1 MTLNFTSAIEIY
13 ALYKFDRNIR
23 YIFLKRV
30 LEIEN
35 NIKSSIADVLSKEYG
50 YDNYL
55 KISNFELKQN
65 HNLRN
70 ISKLIAHIQND
81 IARQINK
88 SSSITH
94 YMENYG
100 YVPMWVLANIL
111 TLGTISRFFNLMKLK
126 ERQNVGL
133 MCP

>member
-1 MTLNFTSAIEIY
+1 MVDRTLESSDPGSYYLTLNFTSAIEIY

-23 YIFLKRV
+23 YIFLKRI

-35 NIKSSIADVLSKEYG
+35 NIKSSIAYVFSKEYG

-55 KISNFELKQN
+55 KISNFEVKQN

-81 IARQINK
+81 NARQINK

-100 YVPMWVLANIL
+100 YVPIWVLANIL
-111 TLGTISRFFNLMKLK
+111 TLW
-126 ERQNVGL
+126 
-133 MCP
+133 